1 MSICPKNKSSKGRRD
16 KRRAKKSKLENVCSD
31 LSKVQQVRRINDATP
46 CMQELRIL

>member
-1 MSICPKNKSSKGRRD
+1 MSICPKNKSE
-16 KRRAKKSKLENVCSD
+16 KSKLENVCSD